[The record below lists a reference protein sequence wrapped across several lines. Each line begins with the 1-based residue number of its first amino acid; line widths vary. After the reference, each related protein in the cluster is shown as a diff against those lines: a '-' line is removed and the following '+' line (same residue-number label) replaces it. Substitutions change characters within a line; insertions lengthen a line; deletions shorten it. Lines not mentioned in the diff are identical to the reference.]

1 MILINLSSI
10 FRLTTKSI
18 SKLKYENSVNFS
30 EYIMKQFRIYE
41 SSLYNILDIP
51 EEDQLWNGSIDDLK
65 KMINQIMDYEIK
77 REFSFKLEVLIHK
90 SQKKL
95 AETSKINNFIRGIMS
110 DFPLEIM
117 EMSYKIR
124 EELVIPPNN
133 FDFLTRQGLTDQ
145 ENIILILGNH

>member
-1 MILINLSSI
+1 
-10 FRLTTKSI
+10 
-18 SKLKYENSVNFS
+18 
-30 EYIMKQFRIYE
+30 MKQFRIYE